1 MDCIFEPV
9 SSGYQC
15 INCSAVKKK
24 PTKRNCGM
32 KKGLGDTVARITK
45 VVGVKPC
52 GGCKKRRD
60 RLNKAT
66 ATPAFANARFIPT
79 AQLVHDAVEL
89 CRKIPPKIDGI
100 CGIPRSGMIPA
111 ATIATLMHLPLFT
124 YQKGVASYVGN
135 GQRFEEHKQPQNML
149 FVDDTCMNGNTIR
162 RLAGSVKGYT
172 AAIYCNPHAKDKP
185 DYWAKDLQPPHLLE
199 WNLFNSGFVKQMA
212 FDMDGVLCHDQ
223 PQEQWQ
229 TTAAEVR
236 YMARKS
242 PITIITARLESDRGH
257 TQAWLYR
264 NGFNVERL
272 IMFDGSE
279 SYRMRPQAISKYKAH
294 HVQDMKLDWFVE
306 SCPQQAREIAEFS
319 GAWVICTANGGVY

>member
-1 MDCIFEPV
+1 MDCIFKPV
-9 SSGYQC
+9 PAGYQC

-24 PTKRNCGM
+24 QTKRNCGM
-32 KKGLGDTVARITK
+32 KKGFGDTIANITK
-45 VVGVKPC
+45 TVGVKPC
-52 GGCKKRRD
+52 GGCKKRRA

-79 AQLVHDAVEL
+79 AQLVHDAVDL

-111 ATIATLMHLPLFT
+111 ATIASIMHLPLYTF
-124 YQKGVASYVGN
+124 QKGAARYVGN
-135 GQRFEEHKQPQNML
+135 GQRFQPAEQPLNML
-149 FVDDTCMNGNTIR
+149 FVDDTCMGGNTVR
-162 RLAGSVKGYT
+162 KLAGSVKGYT

-185 DYWAKDLQPPHLLE
+185 DYWVKDLEPPHLLE
-199 WNLFNSGFVKQMA
+199 WNLFNSGFVPQMA

-223 PQEQWQ
+223 EPANWG
-229 TTAAEVR
+229 TNAEVR

-242 PITIITARLESDRGH
+242 PITIITGRLEKDRGL

-264 NGFNVERL
+264 HGFNVDKL
-272 IMFDGSE
+272 IMYQGSE
-279 SYRMRPQAISKYKAH
+279 SDRIKRQAISQYKAQ

-306 SCPQQAREIAEFS
+306 SCPQQALEIAEYS
-319 GAWVICTANGGVY
+319 GAWVICTANGEVY